1 MNVKEKQSDNQTI
14 SDSSKCEYCHGTG
27 MYAFEQKASEYA
39 KENGL
44 DHIYGKKDFDIWV
57 SKKCPY
63 CNGGFA
69 DNVKEAKKISGIPH
83 TFYDK
88 RMDAFDWDIYIGD
101 NGKPA
106 DVTNVKKGI
115 NSFVNQFETWEENS
129 MGLFI
134 YSRTKGSGK
143 TFLASCICNELM
155 STRAMKTRFV
165 NASDLIEISN
175 SGDKNSFDEYK
186 RNPMKLLHECKFL
199 VIDDLGQ
206 KNLGSD
212 WLADILY
219 KLLDYR
225 MIHNRI
231 TIITANMPVEEI
243 PFEERIKDRI
253 NKMCMPMH
261 LPEICVRSKETRAN
275 KIELLKKV
283 GLM

>member
-1 MNVKEKQSDNQTI
+1 MSVSEKQSGNQMK
-14 SDSSKCEYCHGTG
+14 SDSPKCGYCHDTG
-27 MYAFEQKASEYA
+27 MFAFEQKASEYA
-39 KENGL
+39 RENGL
-44 DHIYGKKDFDIWV
+44 DHIYGTKDFNIWV

-69 DNVKEAKKISGIPH
+69 ENVKEAKKFSGIPH

-88 RMDAFDWDIYIGD
+88 RMDAFDWNVYVGD
-101 NGKPA
+101 NGQIV
-106 DVTNVKKGI
+106 DTTNIKNGI
-115 NSFVNQFETWEENS
+115 NSFITQFETWEENC

-155 STRAMKTRFV
+155 STRAIKTRFV

-206 KNLGSD
+206 KNLGND

-225 MIHNRI
+225 MIHNRL

-243 PFEERIKDRI
+243 PFEERIKDRV

>member
-1 MNVKEKQSDNQTI
+1 MNVKEKQSDNQMT
-14 SDSSKCEYCHGTG
+14 SDLNKCEYCHGTG
-27 MYAFEQKASEYA
+27 MYMFEQKASEYA
-39 KENGL
+39 RENGL
-44 DHIYGKKDFDIWV
+44 DHIYGTKDFDIWV

-69 DNVKEAKKISGIPH
+69 ENVKEVKKFSGIPH

-101 NGKPA
+101 NGKSA
-106 DVTNVKKGI
+106 DVTNVRKGI
-115 NSFVNQFETWEENS
+115 NSFVNQFETWEENC

>member
-1 MNVKEKQSDNQTI
+1 MSDNEKQSGNQTK
-14 SDSSKCEYCHGTG
+14 SDSPKCEYCRGTG
-27 MYAFEQKASEYA
+27 MFVFEQKASEYA

-44 DHIYGKKDFDIWV
+44 DHIYGNKDFNIWV
-57 SKKCPY
+57 GKKCPY

-69 DNVKEAKKISGIPH
+69 EIVKEAKKFSGIPH

-88 RMDAFDWDIYIGD
+88 RMDAFDWNVYVGD
-101 NGKPA
+101 NGQIV
-106 DVTNVKKGI
+106 DTTNIKNGI
-115 NSFVNQFETWEENS
+115 NSFITQFETWEENS

-155 STRAMKTRFV
+155 STRAIKTRFV

-206 KNLGSD
+206 KNLGND

-243 PFEERIKDRI
+243 PFEERIKDRV